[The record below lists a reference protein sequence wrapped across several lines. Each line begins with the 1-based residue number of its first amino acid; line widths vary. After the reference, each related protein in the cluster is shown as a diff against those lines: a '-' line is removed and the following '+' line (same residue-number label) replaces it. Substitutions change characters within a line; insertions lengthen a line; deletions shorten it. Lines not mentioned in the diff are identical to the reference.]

1 MPSHGKLRVFLCH
14 ASQDKSTVRELYQRL
29 LAEGWIDPWLDE
41 EKLLPGQDWDLE
53 IEKAVEASDAVI
65 VCVSNRSVTKE
76 GYVQKEIR
84 KVLDIALEKPE
95 DTIFIIPLRLDD
107 CELPRRLRAWHYVD
121 YFPPERRDRAYE
133 RLLKSLSTRF
143 DQLQSNVGN
152 HQPEHSDTIEKPN
165 LILEEKRP
173 VSKSPFYQAEA
184 SAQPMAG
191 GDVNI
196 GASLLLAVYFAIAAL
211 DSFASS
217 SDDIETLLAIS
228 ALLVGVALIW
238 KRQILAHTVFKI
250 SLIVYLLIYGPSYRL
265 TNDFSFLFYVA
276 GIAAS
281 VSGILL
287 VMRIHDPKKPAFYS
301 SIAFASF
308 LFLVGIYEL
317 ATNIKYTPFTETI
330 DLLIFLTSII
340 ASVLLWR
347 DL

>member
-1 MPSHGKLRVFLCH
+1 MPSNGKLRVFLCH

-121 YFPPERRDRAYE
+121 YFPPERRDLAYE

-173 VSKSPFYQAEA
+173 VIQAAVAHNVESSPSKAGEA
-184 SAQPMAG
+184 VSAG
-191 GDVNI
+191 VSI
-196 GASLLLAVYFAIAAL
+196 LLAVYFAIAGL
-211 DSFASS
+211 DSLASS
-217 SDDIETLLAIS
+217 SDTVETLLGIS
-228 ALLVGVALIW
+228 A
-238 KRQILAHTVFKI
+238 ILAGIVLLWKKQIPASWIFKVSSI
-250 SLIVYLLIYGPSYRL
+250 IYLLIYGLNYRL
-265 TNDFSFLFYVA
+265 TNLFPV
-276 GIAAS
+276 
-281 VSGILL
+281 
-287 VMRIHDPKKPAFYS
+287 
-301 SIAFASF
+301 
-308 LFLVGIYEL
+308 LF
-317 ATNIKYTPFTETI
+317 
-330 DLLIFLTSII
+330 
-340 ASVLLWR
+340 
-347 DL
+347 